1 MWNYPKKHIYASLEY
16 PLPAIILSDTYLGSL
31 RAESQLPLTRYAIDV
46 ERYRFGS
53 SPDYM
58 DPAFYPIP
66 QIKVTRDT
74 YL

>member
-1 MWNYPKKHIYASLEY
+1 MQVWSILC
-16 PLPAIILSDTYLGSL
+16 LAIILSDTYLGFLS
-31 RAESQLPLTRYAIDV
+31 AESQLQLTRYAIDV
-46 ERYRFGS
+46 ERCRFGS

-74 YL
+74 YF

>member
-1 MWNYPKKHIYASLEY
+1 MQVWSILC
-16 PLPAIILSDTYLGSL
+16 LAIILSDTYLGFLS
-31 RAESQLPLTRYAIDV
+31 AESQLQLTRYAIDV
-46 ERYRFGS
+46 ERYRVGSS